1 MNKISGLLCLC
12 ASLVMLAAC
21 NAQATTTPEAAP
33 QQTPS
38 PLPATWTPT
47 PEPTA
52 TPTPTATPFQP
63 FEAKALTDY
72 LNLRSNPGYLF
83 TVITMLQKD
92 TAFKVLGKSPGGEWM
107 YVELADGKTGW
118 IFALLIVSETD
129 LQLAPVLEPEDAQ
142 LITGSVKDGN
152 GTPISGIQFAIQGA
166 ESSSFR
172 TDAMTDDTGVFYAYL
187 PSGLTG
193 KWYVIYT
200 AISCK
205 SNTMDKDCNC
215 INNICGSPSPDMDSV
230 TLPDP
235 EPLLFLWK

>member
-1 MNKISGLLCLC
+1 MNKITGLVCLC
-12 ASLVMLAAC
+12 ALLLLLAGC
-21 NAQATTTPEAAP
+21 AAP
-33 QQTPS
+33 TATQKPAAQETPS
-38 PLPATWTPT
+38 PLPATWTPS
-47 PEPTA
+47 PQPTA

-63 FEAKALTDY
+63 FEAKALTDF

-92 TAFKVLGKSPGGEWM
+92 TPFQVLGKSPGGEWI
-107 YVELADGKTGW
+107 YVELEDGKTGW
-118 IFALLIVSETD
+118 LFAQLIASEID

-142 LITGSVKDGN
+142 LITGKVTDVN

-166 ESSSFR
+166 ESTTFR
-172 TDAMTDDTGVFYAYL
+172 TDAMTDSSGVFYAFL

-193 KWYVIYT
+193 KWYVVYT

-215 INNICGSPSPDMDSV
+215 INNICGSPSPEMDSV
-230 TLPDP
+230 TLPQT
-235 EPLLFLWK
+235 EPLEFIWK